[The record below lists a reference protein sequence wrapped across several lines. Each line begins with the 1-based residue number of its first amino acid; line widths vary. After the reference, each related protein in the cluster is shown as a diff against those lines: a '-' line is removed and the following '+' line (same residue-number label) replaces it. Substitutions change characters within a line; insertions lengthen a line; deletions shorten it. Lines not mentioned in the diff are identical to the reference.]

1 MKVPTMADYV
11 ETYFTLF
18 ERFQQGRKG
27 PAGRGRVF
35 TYEDQ
40 ILIVFFTMMIIRR
53 IVRFKAQHR
62 WLGSHPREALELGFE
77 QVPHRS
83 TMSRRFK
90 DLDVTVRAFI
100 VYVGW
105 WAEELHPAFSSR
117 TLVEDASLFKAQG
130 PVWHQSD
137 RKAGRIPEKLRN
149 LDTDASWRKSAYHG
163 WVYGYGLHLT
173 CNRQGFPKLAQ
184 VETACVSESQVLD
197 QKTEMIFQFKPQVL
211 VGDNS
216 YFKAMRIRNWAKR
229 GVILLSPATKW
240 KNGRY
245 ARAYHRFI
253 KEPLPAKWLACRKT
267 AIEPIFDLF
276 AKVLGTTDN
285 HKQLPLQRLD
295 NVRTFLCL
303 GVLAVQIAMIV
314 NNTWGLPL
322 RQISNILT
330 VFS

>member
-1 MKVPTMADYV
+1 MELPSQDDYV

-18 ERFQQGRKG
+18 EQFQQGRNRPPG
-27 PAGRGRVF
+27 QGRPY

-40 ILIVFFTMMIIRR
+40 VLIVFFTMMMIRR
-53 IVRFKAQHR
+53 IVRFKTQHR
-62 WLGSHPREALELGFE
+62 WLESHPREALELGFE
-77 QVPHRS
+77 QVPHR
-83 TMSRRFK
+83 TTIARRFK
-90 DLDVTVRAFI
+90 DLNVTIRAFI

-105 WAEELHPAFSSR
+105 WAEELHSVFSSHI
-117 TLVEDASLFKAQG
+117 LVEDASLFKAQG

-173 CNRQGFPKLAQ
+173 CNQQGFPKLVQ
-184 VETACVSESQVLD
+184 VETACVSESQVVD
-197 QKTEMIFQFKPQVL
+197 QKTEQIFQLMPQIL
-211 VGDNS
+211 VADNS
-216 YFKAMRIRNWAKR
+216 YFKAMRIRNWAKQ
-229 GVILLSPATKW
+229 GVILLTPATKW
-240 KNGRY
+240 KNGRF

-253 KEPLPAKWLACRKT
+253 KEPLPAKCLACRKT
-267 AIEPIFDLF
+267 AIEPVFDLF

-295 NVRTFLCL
+295 NVHTFLCL

-314 NNTWGLPL
+314 NNIWDLPL